1 MTYDHNYAT
10 YTIADPQYNSSGG
23 QVGTTNRVVPIYKR
37 TVAYKAATQA
47 VFDRNLQVTQAFNDL
62 AYQQTGQLQ
71 TRIGVPFSLDGLP
84 AHATTPAAQIIN
96 DTVTPA
102 TPQASVG
109 AADLSAHYET
119 VRAAILSRPLIQFN
133 IDRAARLVQMRNAGI
148 LPGMQAYDN
157 EMNIFDF
164 RWTDAQNQAIVGAG
178 QEQSRLF
185 AMDVTKGQ
193 FFNQAIDQTFKQLL
207 TSGQFFNQA
216 SLQRFE
222 MLRTISDFIETFRAR
237 NLQESLVYRNQPMN
251 EISALLHGGQISQP
265 QFEGFRPG
273 KLDNTPVGQYVYQSA
288 ALDQQKYQTQVS
300 QSNQLTGGLL
310 GLGGSLLG
318 ALSDPALKTD
328 IGEPEAFLDRLNSL
342 NVKSWRYRPEVA
354 AQIGDEGGLHL
365 GPMADEFAAAFG
377 GDGHTIS
384 YVRAASVVVTAAHEL
399 GVSPIDV
406 FGLALLILKRKSH
419 G

>member
-1 MTYDHNYAT
+1 
-10 YTIADPQYNSSGG
+10 
-23 QVGTTNRVVPIYKR
+23 
-37 TVAYKAATQA
+37 
-47 VFDRNLQVTQAFNDL
+47 
-62 AYQQTGQLQ
+62 
-71 TRIGVPFSLDGLP
+71 
-84 AHATTPAAQIIN
+84 
-96 DTVTPA
+96 
-102 TPQASVG
+102 
-109 AADLSAHYET
+109 
-119 VRAAILSRPLIQFN
+119 
-133 IDRAARLVQMRNAGI
+133 
-148 LPGMQAYDN
+148 
-157 EMNIFDF
+157 
-164 RWTDAQNQAIVGAG
+164 
-178 QEQSRLF
+178 
-185 AMDVTKGQ
+185 MDVTKGQ